1 MKRSNASKNEQEIGK
16 MKANIKDGKNTEI
29 IPPNQN
35 RKAEERSTESKMI
48 NKDNLLNDS
57 SSSYKKDSPDTSIQ
71 KSNEND
77 KVPNISPSKINFQ
90 NENRKIPPRGE
101 IKKDSMAKKQNKNE
115 DPNKKISNSNQSPEK
130 IGQAD
135 FKASLT
141 VSTNTTNDISVQKQK
156 EAKSLSPDAQKV
168 RPPTNFQSQG
178 LNIEDNNKRYS
189 PSKIVTDNSTLK
201 KEIQDNAI
209 RKQIETQTDKK
220 ESLYQSNT
228 DKLKNIKIKKEIIDP
243 MKSET
248 HLNTIHPQA
257 QNGKEVDLKL
267 HEEKNQIVGL
277 QKRENVQTIQDSKDD
292 YLKSSE
298 YGIGKNK
305 IEISNVPAKQ
315 NRKESKLQIINLEMI
330 HILKAI
336 ETEKLTSLKLQERT
350 TNIFETDIVN
360 IQLNQKIHKNISL
373 RTSQKSD
380 LSDLNFNFTKSNS
393 KEENQQCDIEINSD
407 NFIKEDIQQQ
417 FSEINGNLKNVSE
430 YGKSK
435 IQKEKKENEEKNT
448 VPLIDTVR
456 EKAQNTVQTFDLC
469 ALNFMKKMINC
480 DCSTEDLNF
489 KKVSDESTNTEIN
502 QSSGNQEKIKIQL
515 KKVDCF
521 LNYSINPK
529 EKTEKS
535 INTNPLSFIANIDT
549 SKEIGDLNF
558 LKEKRN
564 ISQCSI
570 SIDTQGLIT
579 NFCEEKAIQNV
590 QTTSEFNLQVH
601 TDIEFNPFS
610 LTDDSKIESFKD
622 SLEISPLKLFE
633 SSIKF

>member
-1 MKRSNASKNEQEIGK
+1 M
-16 MKANIKDGKNTEI
+16 
-29 IPPNQN
+29 
-35 RKAEERSTESKMI
+35 
-48 NKDNLLNDS
+48 
-57 SSSYKKDSPDTSIQ
+57 
-71 KSNEND
+71 
-77 KVPNISPSKINFQ
+77 
-90 NENRKIPPRGE
+90 
-101 IKKDSMAKKQNKNE
+101 
-115 DPNKKISNSNQSPEK
+115 
-130 IGQAD
+130 
-135 FKASLT
+135 
-141 VSTNTTNDISVQKQK
+141 
-156 EAKSLSPDAQKV
+156 
-168 RPPTNFQSQG
+168 
-178 LNIEDNNKRYS
+178 
-189 PSKIVTDNSTLK
+189 
-201 KEIQDNAI
+201 
-209 RKQIETQTDKK
+209 
-220 ESLYQSNT
+220 
-228 DKLKNIKIKKEIIDP
+228 
-243 MKSET
+243 
-248 HLNTIHPQA
+248 
-257 QNGKEVDLKL
+257 
-267 HEEKNQIVGL
+267 
-277 QKRENVQTIQDSKDD
+277 
-292 YLKSSE
+292 
-298 YGIGKNK
+298 
-305 IEISNVPAKQ
+305 
-315 NRKESKLQIINLEMI
+315 
-330 HILKAI
+330 
-336 ETEKLTSLKLQERT
+336 
-350 TNIFETDIVN
+350 
-360 IQLNQKIHKNISL
+360 
-373 RTSQKSD
+373 
-380 LSDLNFNFTKSNS
+380 
-393 KEENQQCDIEINSD
+393 
-407 NFIKEDIQQQ
+407 
-417 FSEINGNLKNVSE
+417 SE

-535 INTNPLSFIANIDT
+535 INTNPLSFMANIDT